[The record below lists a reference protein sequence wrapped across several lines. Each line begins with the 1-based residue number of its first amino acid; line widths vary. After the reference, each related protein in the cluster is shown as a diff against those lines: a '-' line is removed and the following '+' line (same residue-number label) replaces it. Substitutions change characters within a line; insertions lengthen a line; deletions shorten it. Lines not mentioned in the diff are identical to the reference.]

1 MVVVKS
7 VNELKKQVGRL
18 RDEHKSI
25 GFVPT
30 MGALHQGHLQLVS
43 RCVAENDACVVSLF
57 INPTQFN
64 DKNDFNRYPRTLEND
79 TALLASVGCAI
90 VFAPSAE
97 EMYTPSEMKT
107 VFDFDFGGLDEV
119 MEGIFRPGHFNGV
132 VQVVSKLFSLVTP
145 NRAYFGEKDFQQLAI
160 IRRMVQVMNF
170 PIEIVGCPIVR
181 EKSGL
186 ALSSRNAL
194 LSEQERTTA
203 AVIYRTL
210 SESKQL
216 MHEKTVAETK
226 AWVIDRLNAVDGLK
240 VEYYEIVN
248 GNSLQS
254 IIDWS
259 DADYVVGCITVYC
272 GKIRLIDNINYK

>member
-97 EMYTPSEMKT
+97 EMYTSSEMET
-107 VFDFDFGGLDEV
+107 VFEFDFGGLDEV

-132 VQVVSKLFSLVTP
+132 VQVVSKLLSLVTP
-145 NRAYFGEKDFQQLAI
+145 DKAYFGEKDFQQLAI

-226 AWVIDRLNAVDGLK
+226 AWVINRLNVVDGLK

-254 IIDWS
+254 ITDWS
-259 DADYVVGCITVYC
+259 DADYVVGCVTVYC
-272 GKIRLIDNINYK
+272 GKVRLIDNINYK

>member
-97 EMYTPSEMKT
+97 EMYTPSEMET
-107 VFDFDFGGLDEV
+107 VFEFDFGGLDEV

-132 VQVVSKLFSLVTP
+132 VQVVSKLFSMVTP
-145 NRAYFGEKDFQQLAI
+145 DKAYFGEKDFQQLAI
-160 IRRMVQVMNF
+160 IRRMVQVMIF

-203 AVIYRTL
+203 AVIYRIL

-226 AWVIDRLNAVDGLK
+226 AWVIDRLNAIDGLK

-254 IIDWS
+254 ITDWS
-259 DADYVVGCITVYC
+259 DADYVVGCVTVYC
-272 GKIRLIDNINYK
+272 GKVRLIDNINYK

>member
-43 RCVAENDACVVSLF
+43 RCVAENNACVVSLF

-97 EMYTPSEMKT
+97 EMYTPSEMET

-145 NRAYFGEKDFQQLAI
+145 DKAYFGEKDFQQLAI
-160 IRRMVQVMNF
+160 IRRMVQVMIF

-226 AWVIDRLNAVDGLK
+226 AWVIDRLNAIDGLK

-254 IIDWS
+254 ITDWS
-259 DADYVVGCITVYC
+259 DADYVVGCVTVYC
-272 GKIRLIDNINYK
+272 GKVRLIDNINYK